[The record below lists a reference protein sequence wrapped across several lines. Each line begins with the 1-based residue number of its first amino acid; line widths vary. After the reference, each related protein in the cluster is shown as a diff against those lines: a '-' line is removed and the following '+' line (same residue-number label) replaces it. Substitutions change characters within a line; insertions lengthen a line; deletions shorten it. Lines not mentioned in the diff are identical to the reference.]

1 MAIGSCNFVYEM
13 PSMSQA
19 PNAESAAARRAGAQ
33 SAAAVGRSWRE
44 RLADP
49 AEAEQIVAVWRAA
62 WREDRAWHR
71 ARNIERDQLADPGRE
86 DTPLEMVDRSSCDR
100 LFKLKREH
108 FPRQCAEP
116 LGYFLKRWKRSDWMR
131 DQRGYREKAALAASS
146 RDKFDGQR
154 FCNCRPGR
162 LCGQVHHCPRCKLE
176 FEIRPVL
183 EEYAEAFE
191 KAPFWFAAV
200 PIITYRPEK
209 AGLHYVTHK
218 DAEGRAKAYRHSRPF
233 AGRPTRRGLTLVGAE
248 SDVVDKLLRVPFEFA
263 MRLRDRGLVDGAYV
277 TREIALDYV
286 PRLEPVP
293 KHELRVAEVVLP
305 HGNGLFNTRRKPS
318 WRFANECWEVL
329 VTLWIDW
336 DLFKYGYPDLLVGKA
351 MVDQEEI
358 NRWISYSLKPM
369 PFEKF
374 YQKGIKNGCFL
385 KHLNTHLDLTVFR
398 SIKMAFSGVKS
409 PRKYGNMNCD
419 PRLHA
424 HEAPPHRRYL
434 GKKPINRMVRRI
446 LGKLRKCLRQ
456 QPSGD
461 LTEKLTE
468 SEMCFLAEHDLDG
481 HGVTVADLERWDGE
495 R

>member
-1 MAIGSCNFVYEM
+1 MVIGRSPCNPNFVYEI
-13 PSMSQA
+13 MSQA
-19 PNAESAAARRAGAQ
+19 AGAESASARRAGAQ
-33 SAAAVGRSWRE
+33 SAAALGRSWRE

-49 AEAEQIVAVWRAA
+49 AEAKRILAELRKEKLFLRADNT
-62 WREDRAWHR
+62 DRDRMAD
-71 ARNIERDQLADPGRE
+71 RDRE
-86 DTPLEMVDRSSCDR
+86 DTPLELVDHSSCDR
-100 LFKLKREH
+100 LFKLQRKH

-131 DQRGYREKAALAASS
+131 KQRGYREKAALAASS
-146 RDKFDGQR
+146 RGNFDGQR

-162 LCGQVHHCPRCKLE
+162 LCQQVHHCPRCKLE
-176 FEIRPVL
+176 FEIRPAL

-200 PIITYRPEK
+200 PSISFRPDT
-209 AGLHYVTHK
+209 AGLRYVTRK

-233 AGRPTRRGLTLVGAE
+233 VGRRTLRGITLDSAE
-248 SDVVDKLLRVPFEFA
+248 KDVVDKLLRVPFEFA
-263 MRLRDRGLVDGAYV
+263 KRLRDRGLVDGAFV
-277 TREIALDYV
+277 TREIALDFV
-286 PRLEPVP
+286 PRPEPVP
-293 KHELRVAEVVLP
+293 NHELRVAEVVLP
-305 HGNGLFNTRRKPS
+305 HGNGLFNTRRKPG
-318 WRFANECWEVL
+318 WRFAVECWDIL
-329 VTLWIDW
+329 VTLWIEW
-336 DLFKYGYPDLLVGKA
+336 ELFKHGYPDLLVGRA
-351 MVDQEEI
+351 MVDQKEI
-358 NRWISYSLKPM
+358 KRWISYELKPM

-374 YQKGIKNGCFL
+374 YQNGIENGCFL
-385 KHLNTHLDLTVFR
+385 EHYNLHFDQTVFR
-398 SIKMAFSGVKS
+398 GIKMAFSGVKS

-434 GKKPINRMVRRI
+434 GKKPINRMVQRI

-456 QPSGD
+456 QPPGD

-468 SEMCFLAEHDLDG
+468 SEMHFLAEHDLDG